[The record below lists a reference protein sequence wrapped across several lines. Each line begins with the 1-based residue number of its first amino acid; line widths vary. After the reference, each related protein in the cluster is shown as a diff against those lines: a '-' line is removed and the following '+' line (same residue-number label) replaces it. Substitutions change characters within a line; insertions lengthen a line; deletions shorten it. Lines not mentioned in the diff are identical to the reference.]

1 MPAGADFESV
11 LRLLSPGMRVLL
23 HAGPAECL
31 GLRDALIA
39 APERAAG
46 VTFTG
51 LFVPGVNDFDYAG
64 LTPTTRVESLFV
76 SPCARAS
83 LEAGRLDL
91 LPIHYSSYPRYLARR
106 PADLAILHLP
116 PAQSGRFSCGI
127 GADVAEGVTRFAR
140 RVAVL
145 ANPLL
150 PVTAGG
156 VALDADA
163 AEIVVEAEG
172 PLLDYRG
179 NGADDPV
186 LAQVAAYVVGLIEDG
201 DTLQVGIG
209 KLPSSVLA
217 RVADRRNLRLHSGM
231 LIDEVALLAEAGALA
246 PSRPDAPAILAGIA
260 LGGAPVRALAGNG
273 DVRLHGIGVTHDA
286 VRIAALPR
294 FTAINGAVEVDL
306 FGNVN
311 SERVKGRQVSG
322 IGGAGDFMGAA
333 RLSPGGRSI
342 IALPSQAK
350 GRSRIVPVLDAGS
363 ASIARADL
371 DILVT
376 EHGARQVRDLSLDA
390 RAEAIIG
397 LAAPDHRPALDEA
410 WRALRA
416 LQ

>member
-1 MPAGADFESV
+1 MPVGADFEPV

-31 GLRDALIA
+31 GLRAALVA
-39 APERAAG
+39 DPERAAG

-76 SPCARAS
+76 APCARAS
-83 LEAGRLDL
+83 FEAGRLDL
-91 LPIHYSSYPRYLARR
+91 LPIHYSSYPRHLARH

-116 PAQSGRFSCGI
+116 PAQGGRFSCGI
-127 GADVAEGVTRFAR
+127 GADVAEGVTRLAR
-140 RVAVL
+140 RVAVI
-145 ANPLL
+145 ANPQL

-163 AEIVVEAEG
+163 AEIVVEADG
-172 PLLDYRG
+172 PLLDYVS
-179 NGADDPV
+179 NGSDDPV
-186 LAQVAAYVVGLIEDG
+186 LAQVAAHVAALIEDG

-217 RVADRRNLRLHSGM
+217 RVTDRRNLRLHSGM

-246 PSRPDAPAILAGIA
+246 PSRADAPAILAGIA
-260 LGGAPVRALAGNG
+260 LGSAPVRALAANG

-306 FGNVN
+306 FGNIN

-350 GRSRIVPVLDAGS
+350 GKSRIVPVLDAGS

-376 EHGARQVRDLSLDA
+376 EHGARQVRDLNLDA
-390 RAEAIIG
+390 RAEAIIC
-397 LAAPDHRPALDEA
+397 LAAPEHRPALAQA
-410 WRALRA
+410 WHALRA
-416 LQ
+416 KQ